1 MGGCRNAGQRDLVR
15 FGQLTLEQGRVN
27 GEQIVPGRVIARIRA
42 GSSPA
47 AFAAGGYA
55 ALPAYHAVAQYL
67 RAVG

>member
-1 MGGCRNAGQRDLVR
+1 MGVAIAGSTHGAV
-15 FGQLTLEQGRVN
+15 
-27 GEQIVPGRVIARIRA
+27 A